1 MLHFYN
7 DTDVVLLAAPKKIE
21 RNFQEDFRNLS
32 DLQKAGNDGVRTSFL
47 IGKVN
52 GWINFYEKKGYF
64 IPETLVKYGIKEYIA
79 KNLEDVKR
87 PEFSGPAMDVT
98 DADPN
103 KAAALEDMAI
113 RLNTNSANSY
123 AQKFVEISKL
133 AGGKTVS
140 AIRTTGKWI
149 QVRTVEGYYYV
160 IKTGS
165 SLWKRIKEGV
175 KSVIEYIAEALNI
188 GFEKAGWKEVQG
200 FVA

>member
-1 MLHFYN
+1 MLYFYN
-7 DTDVVLLAAPKKIE
+7 NTDVILLAAPKKIE
-21 RNFQEDFRNLS
+21 RTFQEDYRTLS
-32 DLQKAGNDGVRTSFL
+32 DLQNAGNDGVRTSFL

-64 IPETLVKYGIKEYIA
+64 IPEALVKHGIKDYIA
-79 KNLEDVKR
+79 RNIEDVKR

-98 DADPN
+98 DPN
-103 KAAALEDMAI
+103 SDKAAALEDMAI
-113 RLNTNSANSY
+113 RLNTASANNY

-133 AGGKTVS
+133 AGGKTVA

-149 QVRTVEGYYYV
+149 QVRTVEGYYFV
-160 IKTGS
+160 IDTTS

-175 KSVIEYIAEALNI
+175 KSIIEYIAEALNV
-188 GFEKAGWKEVQG
+188 GFEKAGWKQVEG